1 MSAITSSYV
10 YMFLKT
16 NFMSKVVETFLAD
29 ALQHEAVQST
39 LNQLVAKIVALL
51 SPLLIGVA
59 VLWGL
64 VLVGIAVL
72 VFRKTGIQPIH

>member
-1 MSAITSSYV
+1 
-10 YMFLKT
+10 
-16 NFMSKVVETFLAD
+16 MSKVVETFLAD
-29 ALQHEAVQST
+29 ALQHEAFQST

-59 VLWGL
+59 IIWGL

-72 VFRKTGIQPIH
+72 VFRKTGIQ